1 MSTRWICPP
10 ALSAAN
16 AYGKWNGAE
25 SVHYVDHADRY
36 DRQLASFADAVLER
50 VQLEPHHSVLDV
62 GCGCGAT
69 TLTAARLARAALGA
83 DLSAPPLEVAAGLA
97 RSESVDNAEFMVA
110 GAQTFAFAAGAFDFV
125 ISQFGLMCFDDPV
138 AAFANL
144 RRPLALGG
152 RVVFVGWQG
161 LEANELVSVVGRAV
175 THHVALADLGGLDGG
190 PGMFALKD
198 PDETTA
204 L

>member
-1 MSTRWICPP
+1 MSAT
-10 ALSAAN
+10 N

-36 DRQLASFADAVLER
+36 DRQLAPFADAVLER

-83 DLSAPPLEVAAGLA
+83 DLAAPLLEVAAGLA

-138 AAFANL
+138 AALGWTAGRACSRSKIRT
-144 RRPLALGG
+144 RRP
-152 RVVFVGWQG
+152 RYSG
-161 LEANELVSVVGRAV
+161 L
-175 THHVALADLGGLDGG
+175 VA
-190 PGMFALKD
+190 
-198 PDETTA
+198 E
-204 L
+204 